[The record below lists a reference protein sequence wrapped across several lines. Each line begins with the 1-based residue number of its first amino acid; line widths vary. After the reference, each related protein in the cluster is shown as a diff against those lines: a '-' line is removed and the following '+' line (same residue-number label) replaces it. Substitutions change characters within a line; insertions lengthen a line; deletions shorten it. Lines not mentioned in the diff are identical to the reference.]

1 MTTATDSPDP
11 DTDYSTRD
19 VAALLGLAVRSVQ
32 LMVDRG
38 ELQAWKTP
46 GGHRRIDR
54 ASVDAFLRRRQGQV
68 GKNRNAGRTAT
79 VAAVPGGAAV
89 ERGKAKVLIIED
101 SKHYQKLASMLLRNE
116 FPELEVF
123 VADDGFAGLAMA
135 GQLQPAL
142 LIVDIL
148 LPGMD
153 GATLIASLRSHAQ
166 FAESRLLVLTS
177 LDEADLAPYMFA
189 LEGVPI
195 VHKPRMVT
203 DLPRRIRELLVQRD
217 AVAA

>member
-1 MTTATDSPDP
+1 MNKASDSS

-19 VAALLGLAVRSVQ
+19 VALLLGLAVRSVQ

-54 ASVDAFLRRRQGQV
+54 ASVDAFLQGRQGQ
-68 GKNRNAGRTAT
+68 AGRKRS
-79 VAAVPGGAAV
+79 AVGAAP
-89 ERGKAKVLIIED
+89 EATASGEAPEEGGRAKVLIIED
-101 SKHYQKLASMLLRNE
+101 SKHYQKLASMLLRND
-116 FPELEVF
+116 FPTLEIF

-166 FAESRLLVLTS
+166 FAESRLIVLTS
-177 LDEADLAPYMFA
+177 LDESDLAPYMFA

-203 DLPRRIRELLVQRD
+203 DLPRRIREVLAQRD

>member
-1 MTTATDSPDP
+1 MNKASDSPDP

-54 ASVDAFLRRRQGQV
+54 ASVEAFLQGREGH
-68 GKNRNAGRTAT
+68 GKKRSAGRTAVDAA
-79 VAAVPGGAAV
+79 VAAGSTEG
-89 ERGKAKVLIIED
+89 RDKAKVLIIED
-101 SKHYQKLASMLLRNE
+101 SKHYQKLASMLLRND
-116 FPELEVF
+116 FPELELF
-123 VADDGFAGLAMA
+123 IADDGFAGLAMA

-166 FAESRLLVLTS
+166 FADTRLIVLTS
-177 LDEADLAPYMFA
+177 LDETDLAPYMFA
-189 LEGVPI
+189 LDDVPI

-203 DLPRRIRELLVQRD
+203 DLPRRIRELLGQRD

>member
-1 MTTATDSPDP
+1 MNKASDSQ

-19 VAALLGLAVRSVQ
+19 VAAILGLAVRSVQ

-54 ASVDAFLRRRQGQV
+54 ASVDAFLRDRQGQAGTKRSV
-68 GKNRNAGRTAT
+68 ARMAPESPPRAATASTDGKS
-79 VAAVPGGAAV
+79 
-89 ERGKAKVLIIED
+89 KVLLIED
-101 SKHYQKLASMLLRNE
+101 SKHYQKLASMLLRND
-116 FPELEVF
+116 FPELEIF

-135 GQLQPAL
+135 GQLQPTL

-153 GATLIASLRSHAQ
+153 GATLITSLRSHSQ
-166 FAESRLLVLTS
+166 FAESRLIVLTS
-177 LDEADLAPYMFA
+177 LDEADLGPYMFA
-189 LEGVPI
+189 LEDVPI

-203 DLPRRIRELLVQRD
+203 DLPKRIRELLGQSVT
-217 AVAA
+217 VAA

>member
-1 MTTATDSPDP
+1 MTTASDSPDP

-54 ASVDAFLRRRQGQV
+54 ASVDAFLQGRQGQA
-68 GKNRNAGRTAT
+68 GKKRSAVRTAAE
-79 VAAVPGGAAV
+79 AAAPGGAAV
-89 ERGKAKVLIIED
+89 ESGKAKVLLIED

-116 FPELEVF
+116 FSELEVF

-135 GQLQPAL
+135 GQLRPDL

-203 DLPRRIRELLVQRD
+203 DLPRRIRELLEQRA

>member
-1 MTTATDSPDP
+1 MNKASDAP

-54 ASVDAFLRRRQGQV
+54 ASVDAFLQGRESH
-68 GKNRNAGRTAT
+68 GKKRSAGGTAADAA
-79 VAAVPGGAAV
+79 VAAGSAQS
-89 ERGKAKVLIIED
+89 RGKAKVLIIED
-101 SKHYQKLASMLLRNE
+101 SKHYQKLASMLLRND
-116 FPELEVF
+116 FPELEIF

-135 GQLQPAL
+135 GQLRPAL

-166 FAESRLLVLTS
+166 FADSRLIVLTS
-177 LDEADLAPYMFA
+177 LDETDLAPYMFA
-189 LEGVPI
+189 LDGVPI
-195 VHKPRMVT
+195 VHKSRMVT
-203 DLPRRIRELLVQRD
+203 DLPRRIRELLGQRD
-217 AVAA
+217 AEVA

>member
-1 MTTATDSPDP
+1 MNKASDSPDI
-11 DTDYSTRD
+11 DYSTRD

-54 ASVDAFLRRRQGQV
+54 ASVEAFLKGRESH
-68 GKNRNAGRTAT
+68 GKKRSPGKT
-79 VAAVPGGAAV
+79 VAGGAS
-89 ERGKAKVLIIED
+89 ESSGKAKVLIIED
-101 SKHYQKLASMLLRNE
+101 SKHYQKLASMLLRND
-116 FPELEVF
+116 FPELEIF

-135 GQLQPAL
+135 GRLQPAL

-166 FAESRLLVLTS
+166 FAESQLIVLTS
-177 LDEADLAPYMFA
+177 LDKTDLAPYMFA
-189 LEGVPI
+189 LEDVPI

-203 DLPRRIRELLVQRD
+203 DLPRRIRELLEQRD

>member
-1 MTTATDSPDP
+1 MNKASDSPDP

-54 ASVDAFLRRRQGQV
+54 ASVEAFLQGREGH
-68 GKNRNAGRTAT
+68 GKKRSAGRTAADAA
-79 VAAVPGGAAV
+79 VAAGST
-89 ERGKAKVLIIED
+89 ESSGKAKVLIIED
-101 SKHYQKLASMLLRNE
+101 SKHYQKLASMLLRND
-116 FPELEVF
+116 FPELEIF

-135 GQLQPAL
+135 GQLRPAL

-166 FAESRLLVLTS
+166 FADSRLIVLTS
-177 LDEADLAPYMFA
+177 LDETDLAPYMFA
-189 LEGVPI
+189 LADVPI

-203 DLPRRIRELLVQRD
+203 DLPQRIRELLEQRD

>member
-1 MTTATDSPDP
+1 MNKASDAP

-54 ASVDAFLRRRQGQV
+54 ASVDAFLQGRESH
-68 GKNRNAGRTAT
+68 GKKRSAGGTAADAA
-79 VAAVPGGAAV
+79 VAAGSAQS
-89 ERGKAKVLIIED
+89 RGKAKVLIIED
-101 SKHYQKLASMLLRNE
+101 SKHYQKLASMLLRND
-116 FPELEVF
+116 FPELEIF

-135 GQLQPAL
+135 GQLRPAL

-166 FAESRLLVLTS
+166 FADSRLIVLTS
-177 LDEADLAPYMFA
+177 LDETDLAPYMFA
-189 LEGVPI
+189 LDGVPI
-195 VHKPRMVT
+195 VHKSRMVT
-203 DLPRRIRELLVQRD
+203 DLPRRIRELLGQRD
-217 AVAA
+217 AVVA

>member
-1 MTTATDSPDP
+1 MTTASDSPDP

-54 ASVDAFLRRRQGQV
+54 ASVDAFLQGRQGQA
-68 GKNRNAGRTAT
+68 GKKRSAARTAAE
-79 VAAVPGGAAV
+79 AAAPGGAAV
-89 ERGKAKVLIIED
+89 ESGKAKVLIIED

-135 GQLQPAL
+135 GQLRPAL

-189 LEGVPI
+189 LDGVPI

-203 DLPRRIRELLVQRD
+203 DLPRQIRALLVHRD
-217 AVAA
+217 AVVA

>member
-1 MTTATDSPDP
+1 MTTASDSPDT

-54 ASVDAFLRRRQGQV
+54 ASVDAFLQGRQGQA
-68 GKNRNAGRTAT
+68 GKKRSAARTAAE
-79 VAAVPGGAAV
+79 AAAPGGAAV
-89 ERGKAKVLIIED
+89 ESGKAKVLIIED

-189 LEGVPI
+189 LDGVPI

-203 DLPRRIRELLVQRD
+203 DLPRCIRELLGQRD

>member
-1 MTTATDSPDP
+1 MNKASDSPDP

-54 ASVDAFLRRRQGQV
+54 ASVEALLQGREGH
-68 GKNRNAGRTAT
+68 GKKRSAGRTAAD
-79 VAAVPGGAAV
+79 AAVATGST
-89 ERGKAKVLIIED
+89 ESSGKAKVLIIED
-101 SKHYQKLASMLLRNE
+101 SKHYQKLASMLLRND
-116 FPELEVF
+116 FPELEIF

-135 GQLQPAL
+135 GQLRPAL

-166 FAESRLLVLTS
+166 FADSRLIVLTS
-177 LDEADLAPYMFA
+177 LDETDLAPYMFA
-189 LEGVPI
+189 LADVPI

-203 DLPRRIRELLVQRD
+203 DLPQRIRELLEQRD

>member
-1 MTTATDSPDP
+1 MNTASDSPDP

-54 ASVDAFLRRRQGQV
+54 ASVDAFLQGRQGQA
-68 GKNRNAGRTAT
+68 GKKRSAVRTA
-79 VAAVPGGAAV
+79 AEAAAV
-89 ERGKAKVLIIED
+89 ESAKAKVLIIED

-135 GQLQPAL
+135 GQLRPAL

-177 LDEADLAPYMFA
+177 LDETDLAPYMFA
-189 LEGVPI
+189 LEDLPI

-203 DLPRRIRELLVQRD
+203 DLPRRIRELLEQRD